1 PAPIDVN
8 LKRTSVNQFRIRWKM
23 SKKLPLA
30 LPILVAIGFQTANAA
45 TVKVL
50 PVDSTVSSTVNSTV
64 NSTVSAISVAQ
75 NPTPRDTNKPLY
87 EIPEKLTVP
96 AAHNLILKTAAKGVQ
111 IYVCQPQANDRNKFE
126 WTLKAPEAT
135 LLNETGQVIGK
146 HYGGPTWEHQD
157 GSKVVGEV
165 KERLDS
171 PDASAIPLLLL
182 GAKSHQGNGLFSK
195 VTYIHRLN
203 TKGGKAPN
211 TGCDSSKA
219 NSTMRVD
226 YTADYYYYSAK

>member
-1 PAPIDVN
+1 
-8 LKRTSVNQFRIRWKM
+8 M

-30 LPILVAIGFQTANAA
+30 VAIFAAIGFTTANAA
-45 TVKVL
+45 TGEVL
-50 PVDSTVSSTVNSTV
+50 PITPTEA
-64 NSTVSAISVAQ
+64 AITVAQ
-75 NPTPRDTNKPLY
+75 NRNQSDTNKQLPNV
-87 EIPEKLTVP
+87 PEKLKVP
-96 AAHNLILKTAAKGVQ
+96 AGHALIIKTPAKGVQ
-111 IYVCQPQANDRNKFE
+111 IYVCQPNANDRSKFE

-135 LLNETGQVIGK
+135 LLNEAGAVIGK

-165 KERLDS
+165 KERVNS

-182 GAKSHQGNGLFSK
+182 SAKSHQGNGLFSK
-195 VTYIHRLN
+195 VVYIQRLN

-219 NSTMRVD
+219 NSTIRVD
-226 YTADYYYYSAK
+226 YTADYYYYAR